1 MLLPVLKETGFDLT
15 RRFELLGR
23 ANRVQQGLV
32 HFQPDQ
38 LEYRS
43 LLRILPEASGIRGIS
58 LIHTNGRRG
67 PNAPTAPNAP
77 AYPSSAD
84 ELSVTCGPN
93 APTALLPHSCSDR
106 LRPWVINRLDHTTR
120 SQRPGTNEN
129 AFIVRCRKRRACTRR
144 RRTASRRR
152 IFRDN
157 FAKRF

>member
-1 MLLPVLKETGFDLT
+1 M
-15 RRFELLGR
+15 RFELLGR

-32 HFQPDQ
+32 RFHADQ

-43 LLRILPEASGIRGIS
+43 LLRILPEASGIRGIGGIS
-58 LIHTNGRRG
+58 RIHTNGRRG

-93 APTALLPHSCSDR
+93 APNAPLSHSCSDR
-106 LRPWVINRLDHTTR
+106 LRPWIINRLDHTTQ
-120 SQRPGTNEN
+120 SQRPGTNDN
-129 AFIVRCRKRRACTRR
+129 AFIVRCRKRRACNRR